1 MVLSI
6 TLSHTH
12 PHTPYTHTPHTH
24 THTHTTYTHP
34 YTIHAVLS
42 PTYQSSALPTLA
54 VDVSAMRIHGASAVS
69 IPTQPQQ
76 GQEEDTSHI
85 PVAAEV
91 LHGRRMKDTVT
102 DTCVIL
108 HSPNSLPILPL
119 PSPSQFSRPPHLPS
133 PLTGHGNLTSGSA
146 GPSGMLDGSVSQ
158 LARASFAPGSG
169 SGSHSLLFFSLILLP
184 LRHSS

>member
-12 PHTPYTHTPHTH
+12 PHTPYTHIPHMH
-24 THTHTTYTHP
+24 IHTHTTYTHP

-102 DTCVIL
+102 DTCVTL
-108 HSPNSLPILPL
+108 CSLNSLPILHAAPPPPQHISLIL
-119 PSPSQFSRPPHLPS
+119 PTSPPHHSFLILPTPSQFSRPPHLPP
-133 PLTGHGNLTSGSA
+133 PLTEHPNLTSGSA
-146 GPSGMLDGSVSQ
+146 GPSEMLNDSVSQ
-158 LARASFAPGSG
+158 IGLTSAG
-169 SGSHSLLFFSLILLP
+169 
-184 LRHSS
+184 

>member
-1 MVLSI
+1 MTIYWTWPIKVPDCVL
-6 TLSHTH
+6 TT
-12 PHTPYTHTPHTH
+12 YTHGLKYHTL
-24 THTHTTYTHP
+24 THSPTHTTYTHP

-108 HSPNSLPILPL
+108 RSPNSLPILHAPPPPL
-119 PSPSQFSRPPHLPS
+119 PITALSSSPPPL
-133 PLTGHGNLTSGSA
+133 
-146 GPSGMLDGSVSQ
+146 
-158 LARASFAPGSG
+158 
-169 SGSHSLLFFSLILLP
+169 SLNIP
-184 LRHSS
+184 T

>member
-12 PHTPYTHTPHTH
+12 PHTPYTHIPHMH
-24 THTHTTYTHP
+24 IHTHTTYTHP

-108 HSPNSLPILPL
+108 CSPNSLPILPPPPL
-119 PSPSQFSRPPHLPS
+119 PSSSQVSRPPHLPS
-133 PLTGHGNLTSGSA
+133 PLTEHPNLTSGSA
-146 GPSGMLDGSVSQ
+146 GPSEMLNDSVSQ
-158 LARASFAPGSG
+158 LG
-169 SGSHSLLFFSLILLP
+169 LI
-184 LRHSS
+184 SAG